1 MTPLAPGRFSTTND
15 PLSWVLKPC
24 AIKRAAIS
32 VGPPAP
38 NGTIIRTVRDGYCCA
53 QETDHELE
61 KGTARTPA
69 SKASKA
75 SKVARLTRVLLGV
88 VSGWSFQVTS
98 IISILRLCLESRVC
112 A

>member
-38 NGTIIRTVRDGYCCA
+38 NGTIMRTVLDGYSCA
-53 QETDHELE
+53 QETDQELE

-69 SKASKA
+69 SKDSI
-75 SKVARLTRVLLGV
+75 VARLTRVLLGV
-88 VSGWSFQVTS
+88 VSTGSFQVKP
-98 IISILRLCLESRVC
+98 IISILRLCLESRLG
-112 A
+112 